1 MSNFGLIGTITSD
14 HITQDSGRTYHGLG
28 GILYQAAVLCGLG
41 EDVFL
46 HANCGLEMKT
56 DFEDLIGGWK
66 TLRRE
71 GLRFVEGSGNQVF
84 LRYSEKLKEREEIL
98 ASVVPPLDAAAVLA
112 GISRLDMLLM
122 VFNSGFDVTLPDWRR
137 IMDHAE
143 CPVWLDIHS
152 LALAKKLRVHR
163 EYVAVPDWL
172 DYARGAAYLQANR
185 QEVASLLGHPDRWPD
200 PGEIPAFAEAAF
212 GVGVKAVFVTM
223 GKDGVR
229 VTTPEESRLVRAP
242 EAGAVVDTTGCGD
255 VFCAKAMQAL
265 AGDRPVFEAAA
276 AGVALASRAV
286 GLAGIR
292 ETYELGA
299 IVSEKD
305 VSQKRLFVL

>member
-1 MSNFGLIGTITSD
+1 MSYFGLIGTITSD

-41 EDVFL
+41 EDVSL

-56 DFEDLIGGWK
+56 EVEDLVGGWP

-71 GLRFVEGSGNQVF
+71 GLRFVEGPGHQVF

-98 ASVVPPLDAAAVLA
+98 ASVVPPLDTTAVLA
-112 GISRLDMLLM
+112 GLSRLDMLLM
-122 VFNSGFDVTLPDWRR
+122 VFNSGFEVSLPDWRR
-137 IMDHAE
+137 IMDRAE
-143 CPVWLDIHS
+143 CPIWLDIHS
-152 LALAKKLRVHR
+152 LVLAKKLRAHR

-172 DYARGAAYLQANR
+172 DYAGGATYLQANR

-200 PGEIPAFAEAAF
+200 PGEIPAFAETAF
-212 GVGVKAVFVTM
+212 GAGVKAVFVTM
-223 GKDGVR
+223 GREGVS
-229 VTTPEESRLVRAP
+229 VATPEKSRLVRAP

-255 VFCAKAMQAL
+255 VFCAKTMQAL
-265 AGDRPVFEAAA
+265 AGGRPVFEAAA

-292 ETYELGA
+292 ETHELGA
-299 IVSEKD
+299 MASKKGVS
-305 VSQKRLFVL
+305 